1 MGSSSPPDFDTWYE
15 EQHPLVL
22 AALTVA
28 SGRPDV
34 AADATDEAFVRA
46 YERWDRVRRMA
57 SPGGWL
63 YRVAL
68 NDLRRRCR
76 RQAVEREL
84 LRRQPPPAPVAATM
98 PAPHVWE
105 AVRRLPARQRTAVA
119 LRYIL
124 DLPEPEVAR
133 VMGVSRGSASASLTT
148 ARRRLETWLADDA
161 PNPPPTPP
169 PSPTTRTSPT
179 APARTRPTAGRNGTP
194 PTARTPRVTAPG
206 LLEERRRRRTAAL
219 GGDRGAPPA
228 GAAPTARPAAVR
240 RG

>member
-1 MGSSSPPDFDTWYE
+1 MAETSDFDSWYQ

-46 YERWDRVRRMA
+46 YERWDRVRRME

-76 RQAVEREL
+76 RQTIEREL
-84 LRRQPPPAPVAATM
+84 LRRQPPPPPEPPPA

-105 AVRRLPARQRTAVA
+105 AVRSLPDRQRTAVA

-124 DLPEPEVAR
+124 DLPEGEVAR
-133 VMGVSRGSASASLTT
+133 VMGVTRGSASASLTA
-148 ARRRLETWLADDA
+148 ARRRLESLLAEADA
-161 PNPPPTPP
+161 PV
-169 PSPTTRTSPT
+169 PSPAQP
-179 APARTRPTAGRNGTP
+179 RP
-194 PTARTPRVTAPG
+194 TAPG
-206 LLEERRRRRTAAL
+206 LALVAAQASAGPRVWGIGRATRTGSASTPSSL
-219 GGDRGAPPA
+219 PRVVHRG
-228 GAAPTARPAAVR
+228 
-240 RG
+240 